1 MLDIGASDHYL
12 VWLELDRTKHSRK
25 GKHVIR
31 KWRLARLGDDG
42 VKLKYIMALQAEVS
56 RFSES
61 IQSKVASGMVGST
74 LVMNVLADWESIVNE
89 VAKAVVGEKLIVC
102 GRATRWWDAEV
113 KAKIEHRRDVYRKIA
128 GGQNEEY
135 YMLRKEVKNLFI
147 EKKLNSW
154 NEVLEKANSDYDGNR
169 KEFWAFVGRRTK
181 GRKRAISA
189 LTNNAGVSLTSTK
202 GKLRIF
208 KSHYQDLGCR

>member
-1 MLDIGASDHYL
+1 MYGLGLFIVVL
-12 VWLELDRTKHSRK
+12 TR
-25 GKHVIR
+25 IR
-31 KWRLARLGDDG
+31 KWRLDRLGDDG

-102 GRATRWWDAEV
+102 GRAARWWDAEV

-128 GGQNEEY
+128 GGQDELWEEY
-135 YMLRKEVKNLFI
+135 YMLRKEVKNLVI
-147 EKKLNSW
+147 EKKLNNW

-189 LTNNAGVSLTSTK
+189 LRNNSGVSITSTK

-208 KSHYQDLGCR
+208 QSH

>member
-1 MLDIGASDHYL
+1 
-12 VWLELDRTKHSRK
+12 
-25 GKHVIR
+25 
-31 KWRLARLGDDG
+31 
-42 VKLKYIMALQAEVS
+42 
-56 RFSES
+56 
-61 IQSKVASGMVGST
+61 MVGST

-102 GRATRWWDAEV
+102 GRAARWWDAEV

-128 GGQNEEY
+128 GGQDELWEEY
-135 YMLRKEVKNLFI
+135 YMLRKEVKNLVI
-147 EKKLNSW
+147 EKKLNNW

-181 GRKRAISA
+181 VRKRAISA
-189 LTNNAGVSLTSTK
+189 LRNNSGVSITSTK

-208 KSHYQDLGCR
+208 QRI

>member
-1 MLDIGASDHYL
+1 
-12 VWLELDRTKHSRK
+12 
-25 GKHVIR
+25 
-31 KWRLARLGDDG
+31 
-42 VKLKYIMALQAEVS
+42 
-56 RFSES
+56 
-61 IQSKVASGMVGST
+61 MVGST

-102 GRATRWWDAEV
+102 GRAARWWNAEV

-128 GGQNEEY
+128 GGHDELWEEY
-135 YMLRKEVKNLFI
+135 YMLCKEVKNLVI
-147 EKKLNSW
+147 AKKLNNW

-189 LTNNAGVSLTSTK
+189 LRNNAGVSITSTK
-202 GKLRIF
+202 GKLRIYLRVTIRIYRF
-208 KSHYQDLGCR
+208 